1 MLWRWMQQ
9 AERKAVCIYWPT
21 SSLETSNFQFS
32 DEHFCLGIPT
42 TLNAHI
48 DSHTLRT
55 VMWRNSLHSLNP
67 SCQLLIV
74 DVCTSHVLMGSLS
87 RTCYQSTLMECRYVH
102 DPYAACLLP
111 VCKPAAVHLCFWW
124 RIKVFP
130 SDWELCCFDIKP
142 SMFNMSSG
150 LQQGC
155 SLSPLLYDIHG
166 QNIKA

>member
-102 DPYAACLLP
+102 DPYAACLHRDLRSYGLESVRFGDIQVVSLLFP
-111 VCKPAAVHLCFWW
+111 DYLVL
-124 RIKVFP
+124 RIMKI
-130 SDWELCCFDIKP
+130 STTESETII
-142 SMFNMSSG
+142 
-150 LQQGC
+150 
-155 SLSPLLYDIHG
+155 LS
-166 QNIKA
+166 